1 MMVGFGFGSRFDQK
15 NLMKLKLTLITAVLT
30 MFSLSVLSQDS
41 KDVNKRKEIKND
53 PAKYIEEGGVLPETK
68 EMPLDSKEKIPEFII
83 HRTENGIEESKEK
96 NLESLKLLNQIEDQT
111 SSEYLRLKETWILQ
125 NQSFYQKCN
134 PEIRDDQTK
143 PIEERKLENNS
154 EQ

>member
-1 MMVGFGFGSRFDQK
+1 
-15 NLMKLKLTLITAVLT
+15 

-96 NLESLKLLNQIEDQT
+96 NLESLKLLNQI
-111 SSEYLRLKETWILQ
+111 
-125 NQSFYQKCN
+125 QSFYQKCN

-143 PIEERKLENNS
+143 TIEERKSENNS